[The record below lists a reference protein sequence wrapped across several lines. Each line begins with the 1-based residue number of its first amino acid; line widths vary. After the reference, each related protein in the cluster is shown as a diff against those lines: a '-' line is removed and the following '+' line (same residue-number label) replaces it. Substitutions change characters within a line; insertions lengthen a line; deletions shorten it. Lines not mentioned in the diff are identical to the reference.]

1 MARLSEGD
9 IDERLAGSQWRREG
23 DAVVRDVELRGFKSA
38 IAFVNAVAEAAD
50 EANHHPNILL
60 HGYRHVRLTLT
71 THSAGGITENDLA
84 LASTID
90 ALAAG

>member
-38 IAFVNAVAEAAD
+38 IAFVNAVAEAA
-50 EANHHPNILL
+50 NHHPDILL